1 MPMKEKIAVIGN
13 GGWGTTL
20 GILLFNKGYEVD
32 LWGVDPEYVCY
43 LKDKKEN
50 VKFLPGVTLPEG
62 LKHTADFKEAVKN
75 ASFIIMAVPS
85 QFMGQVAERLKSHYS
100 RACGVVSV
108 AKGIEVGSNKRM
120 SEILKEILNPNSL
133 AILSGPSHAE
143 EVARGVPTSV
153 VVASEDEVFAQNAQ
167 KLFMT
172 DRFRVYT
179 NSDMIGVELGGAL
192 KNVISVAAGISDGL
206 GFGDNTKAALVTR
219 GLAEMTRLG
228 VALGAKKETF
238 SGLAGVG
245 DLITTAFSSHGRNRK
260 MGELIGQGINLE
272 EALKTTEMVAEG
284 VKTCVAVVKLAEQH
298 RLEMPISQKV
308 YQVLY
313 EGLNPKKAVQEL
325 MLREAKPE
333 A

>member
-1 MPMKEKIAVIGN
+1 MKEKIAVIGN

-20 GILLFNKGYEVD
+20 GLLLFNKGYDVD
-32 LWGVDPEYVCY
+32 LWGVDREYVFY
-43 LKDKKEN
+43 LREKKEN
-50 VKFLPGVTLPEG
+50 VKFLPGITLPEG
-62 LKHTADFKEAVKN
+62 LKHTSDFKEALQN
-75 ASFIIMAVPS
+75 ASFVVMAVPS
-85 QFMGQVAERLKSHYS
+85 PYMGQVAGQLKSYFS
-100 RACGVVSV
+100 RDCGVISV

-120 SEILKEILNPNSL
+120 SEILKEVLNPKSL

-143 EVARGVPTSV
+143 EVVRGVPTSV
-153 VVASEDEVFAQNAQ
+153 VVASENDAFAQSAQ

-179 NSDMIGVELGGAL
+179 NSDVTGVELGGAL

-228 VALGAKKETF
+228 VAMGAKKETF